1 MNRRE
6 VVGAL
11 LTATSA
17 APAVATAAANAA
29 PAPLSARGEANLVAF
44 ARLVAYVRFFHP
56 SDEAAAVDWNS
67 FVVANVPTIEAAKT
81 RSELLARLDAV
92 FRPIAPT
99 LVLHPA
105 GKAMSLT
112 PPSVAEGTLVAWRH
126 CGVGLTKP
134 SIYSSQRVAV
144 GDGLPKVTRLDLG
157 GEIGAVMPTTA
168 HSRDLAAKPAS
179 PAPVASF
186 SGDDRSVRL
195 AAIILG
201 WGVLRQF
208 YPYFDV
214 VQTDWDAELPKAL
227 RAAAIDPDGRQFRVT
242 LARMVAALHDCH
254 GNVYYRSPPLGLPL
268 AWAWIEGRVVITG
281 LPEGGLPGL
290 SVGAVVKRIDGVDI
304 GQRLALLDTEVC
316 AATPQWRRVK
326 VLQLLQQRDDATPA
340 ILEGE
345 GPDGQPFRAAL
356 APASWDAVRDVKKRM
371 ALANFSELRP
381 GVVYVDLVQVTEQ
394 SLNENL
400 ALLTSAKGVVL
411 DDRGYP
417 SVAARRLLPHL
428 SDQTLKSSLFEM
440 PTFTLPDQREAT
452 FENKGWTLPPMAPRV
467 AGKLVLLTG
476 GGSISYAESW
486 AGVFEN
492 ARLGAIVG
500 GPTAGTNGDINR
512 MMLPGGYAVLFT
524 GLRVRKPDGSPH
536 HGVGIIP
543 THPVE
548 QTLAGVRAGR
558 DDVLERGLALAEA

>member
-11 LTATSA
+11 LTAPSA
-17 APAVATAAANAA
+17 APTIVAGHAA
-29 PAPLSARGEANLVAF
+29 PDPLSARGEANLVAF
-44 ARLVAYVRFFHP
+44 TRLVAYVRFFHP
-56 SDEAAAVDWNS
+56 SDEAAATDWNS
-67 FVVANVPTIEAAKT
+67 FVVSNVPTIEAAKT
-81 RSELLARLDAV
+81 RTELLARLEAV

-99 LVLHPA
+99 LMLHPA
-105 GKAMSLT
+105 GKAMS
-112 PPSVAEGTLVAWRH
+112 PPPAAAAEGTLVAWRH
-126 CGVGLTKP
+126 RGVGLTQP
-134 SIYSSQRVAV
+134 SIYNSQRAPVI
-144 GDGLPKVTRLDLG
+144 DGQPRVTRLDLG

-168 HSRDLAAKPAS
+168 YSRDLAAKPAS
-179 PAPVASF
+179 PAPAAAF

-214 VQTDWDAELPKAL
+214 VKTDWDAELPKAL
-227 RAAAIDPDGRQFRVT
+227 RAAAVDPDSRRFRVT
-242 LARMVAALHDCH
+242 LARMVAALHDSH
-254 GNVYYRSPPLGLPL
+254 GNVYYRSPSLGLPI
-268 AWAWIEGRVVITG
+268 AWAWIEGKVVITG
-281 LPEGGLPGL
+281 LPEAGAPGL

-304 GQRLALLDTEVC
+304 DQRLALLDTEVC

-326 VLQLLQQRDDATPA
+326 MLQLLQQRDDATPA
-340 ILEGE
+340 ILEGD
-345 GPDGQPFRAAL
+345 GPDDRPFRAAL
-356 APASWDAVRDVKKRM
+356 APAPWNAVREVKKRM
-371 ALANFSELRP
+371 ALANFSEPRP
-381 GVVYVDLVQVTEQ
+381 GVIYVDLVQVTEQ
-394 SLNENL
+394 DLKEHL
-400 ALLTSAKGVVL
+400 AVLASARGVVL

-417 SVAARRLLPHL
+417 SAAAMRLLPHL
-428 SDQTLKSSLFEM
+428 SDQTLKSSPFEM
-440 PTFTLPDQREAT
+440 LTFTRPDQQEVA
-452 FENKGWTLPPMAPRV
+452 FENKGWTLPPIAPRV

-476 GGSISYAESW
+476 GGTISYAESW

-512 MMLPGGYAVLFT
+512 MTLPGGYLVLFT

-543 THPVE
+543 TDAVE

-558 DDVLERGLALAEA
+558 DEVLERGVALAGA